1 MMIAQHCDIPVTI
14 VTDFC
19 DPALDKLTASL
30 DHLRNLSRTRS
41 YCDADKRLAV
51 ADQSTNG
58 DPLAA

>member
-1 MMIAQHCDIPVTI
+1 MIAQLRDIPVTI

-30 DHLRNLSRTRS
+30 DHLRNLSLTRS
-41 YCDADKRLAV
+41 FCDADKRLAV
-51 ADQSTNG
+51 ADERANG